1 MLCSLWK
8 SYPGLAF
15 RGFFLSHTGAAHRQR
30 VSVQQSGQ
38 RHPLLQAGHQTGH
51 PLPRALCG
59 SVLFLD
65 LVTELCFSSIIKGWA
80 NKMALLASERPVQD
94 FYFQGY

>member
-1 MLCSLWK
+1 MSKPALMGSQKVLCSLWK
-8 SYPGLAF
+8 SYPRLAF
-15 RGFFLSHTGAAHRQR
+15 YGFFLSHTGAAHRQR

-59 SVLFLD
+59 SVVFLD
-65 LVTELCFSSIIKGWA
+65 LVTELCFSSIIKVWLI
-80 NKMALLASERPVQD
+80 KWL
-94 FYFQGY
+94 F